1 MKVPALFARFQPL
14 LVASLFGVCLF
25 PLPACADRG
34 SIPFDPQVTI
44 FEPTQR
50 AMIAW
55 NGKEE
60 ILLLSTDLRASK
72 PTKVLE
78 VIPLPNEPKVAK
90 GDVEVFRKATALIN
104 KKLEA
109 EFPKMPPS
117 RGSGNWNAIEPAGEI
132 TFHQKIGAHNI
143 SVAHVRN
150 PAGFVQWVNDYLRKS
165 GVENPV
171 IPPILKTSVEQYL
184 QEKFTW
190 FVFGV
195 VELDEKPKTNE
206 AIQYRFATDTFFY
219 PLKISRTD
227 SGSTSVDLLVLSP
240 KMMDSLPSGV
250 EARKIE
256 LRHKPVPITSAE
268 LKELNPEMDDL
279 LGHADSLLLRIW
291 RIRGNL
297 PEMDKDIVMRS
308 RD

>member
-1 MKVPALFARFQPL
+1 MKTITFHCISAAFLALFLCATPQAAR
-14 LVASLFGVCLF
+14 
-25 PLPACADRG
+25 ADRG
-34 SIPFDPQVTI
+34 SIPFDSQVTI

-78 VIPLPNEPKVAK
+78 VIPLPNEPKVSK
-90 GDVEVFRKATALIN
+90 GDVEVFRKATELIN
-104 KKLEA
+104 KKLE
-109 EFPKMPPS
+109 EMYPKLPLS
-117 RGSGNWNAIEPAGEI
+117 RGGGNREAAEPAGEI
-132 TFHQKIGAHNI
+132 TFHQKIGAQDI
-143 SVAHVRN
+143 SVAHVLN
-150 PAGFVQWVNDYLRKS
+150 PEGFVQWVNDYLRKS

-171 IPPILKTSVEQYL
+171 IPPILKTTVEQYL

-206 AIQYRFATDTFFY
+206 AIQYRFASDSLFY

-227 SGSTSVDLLVLSP
+227 TGNTSVELLVLSP
-240 KMMDSLPSGV
+240 KMLRALPTGIPN
-250 EARKIE
+250 RQIE

-291 RIRGNL
+291 RIRGDISK
-297 PEMDKDIVMRS
+297 MDKDIQMR
-308 RD
+308 DAPKE